1 MITNNPAILAQ
12 IIGFGIFLWVGLYVL
27 ARGARHT
34 PLIVVSLIG
43 LFAQAIFFGTG
54 ALTDTQTDLRWFVAL
69 ERWSLWT
76 IVVPAATWF
85 HFSSLVAQGARAE
98 AQHAPGPI
106 FPPLVVATYTA
117 GALLILFGT
126 TSDLLVNYA
135 HPVGNPGSF
144 AVGPGLGYPLI
155 MIFLALT
162 ATGAL
167 INLVRARRAITRG
180 HGSSEHA
187 LARQLSVLAG
197 GALFFLAGAL
207 WLTVRKNWSLEISVL
222 PGFVCLFT
230 GLAALGYGV
239 AHFGLL
245 LDGQNIQRDFVYNLT
260 GIALMN
266 LLYGGLLALTGPATV
281 VSALALVTL
290 VTFTHTTFDMGRNVL
305 DKLFF
310 SLPERDARAEA
321 RDYASAL
328 GTTPVTTPTA
338 DLEQASELIEAA
350 SPATEDAESPSSEHA
365 YKAFPAQVR
374 KALTG
379 LKSPPQLAKSPLLTL
394 ALVERRVER
403 AGQQDN
409 RLNRVVALRE
419 LLIEQIEGLRP
430 DSDGLAHR
438 VGEAWRFYNVLYYPY
453 VRELSRK
460 SALAEVRRMG
470 EERRRTG
477 QHAPSELEQVLA
489 WLADVDED
497 TFYKWQRRA
506 SDMIATML
514 WEENGKLAQD
524 GRVGEN
530 QRAVLP

>member
-1 MITNNPAILAQ
+1 MITNNPATLAQ

-27 ARGARHT
+27 VRGARRT

-54 ALTDTQTDLRWFVAL
+54 ALTDTQTDVRWFIAL

-85 HFSSLVAQGARAE
+85 HLSSLVAQGARAE
-98 AQHAPGPI
+98 AQYAPGPI

-126 TSDLLVNYA
+126 TSDLIVDYA
-135 HPVGNPGSF
+135 HPLGGPGTF
-144 AVGPGLGYPLI
+144 AVGPGPGYPFI
-155 MIFLALT
+155 MTFLALT

-167 INLVRARRAITRG
+167 INLVRARRAIARG
-180 HGSSEHA
+180 HGTSDHA
-187 LARQLSVLAG
+187 IARQLTVLAG

-207 WLTVRKNWSLEISVL
+207 WLTTRKNWSLPISIL
-222 PGFVCLFT
+222 PGFLCLFI

-245 LDGQNIQRDFVYNLT
+245 LDGQNVQRDFMYNLT
-260 GIALMN
+260 GITLLN
-266 LLYGGLLALTGPATV
+266 LLYGGLLALTGPATA

-290 VTFTHTTFDMGRNVL
+290 VTCTHTTFDMGRNVL
-305 DKLFF
+305 DRLFF
-310 SLPERDARAEA
+310 SRPERDARAEA

-328 GTTPVTTPTA
+328 GTTPVTTPTPE
-338 DLEQASELIEAA
+338 LEQAADPIEEQPPPAQEA
-350 SPATEDAESPSSEHA
+350 GSPNPEHE

-379 LKSPPQLAKSPLLTL
+379 LKSPPQLAKSPLLSL
-394 ALVERRVER
+394 ALVERRVAR
-403 AGQQDN
+403 AGQEDN

-430 DSDGLAHR
+430 ASDRSPHR

-460 SALAEVRRMG
+460 SALAEARRLG
-470 EERRRTG
+470 EERRRAG
-477 QHAPSELEQVLA
+477 QREPGELEQVLA

-506 SDMIATML
+506 SDTIATIL
-514 WEENGKLAQD
+514 WEENHKIAQ
-524 GRVGEN
+524 GTS
-530 QRAVLP
+530 A

>member
-1 MITNNPAILAQ
+1 VITNNPVILAQ
-12 IIGFGIFLWVGLYVL
+12 IIGFGIFLWLGLYVL
-27 ARGARHT
+27 VRGTRRT
-34 PLIVVSLIG
+34 PLIIISLLG
-43 LFAQAIFFGTG
+43 LFAQALFFGIG
-54 ALTDTQTDLRWFVAL
+54 VLTDTQTDPRWFIAL

-85 HFSSLVAQGARAE
+85 HLSSLVAQGARAE
-98 AQHAPGPI
+98 GQHASAPI

-126 TSDLLVNYA
+126 TSDLIVDYA
-135 HPVGNPGSF
+135 HPLGDPGAF
-144 AVGPGLGYPLI
+144 AIGPGPGYPSI
-155 MIFLALT
+155 MIFLLLT
-162 ATGAL
+162 ASGAFV
-167 INLVRARRAITRG
+167 NLVRARQAIARG
-180 HGSSEHA
+180 HGSSDQA
-187 LARQLSVLAG
+187 LARQLSVLAS

-207 WLTVRKNWSLEISVL
+207 WLTVRKNWSLDISVL
-222 PGFVCLFT
+222 PGFVCLFI

-260 GIALMN
+260 GIVLMN
-266 LLYGGLLALTGPATV
+266 LLYGGLLALTGPATA

-290 VTFTHTTFDMGRNVL
+290 VTFTHTTFDLGRNLL
-305 DKLFF
+305 DRLFF

-328 GTTPVTTPTA
+328 GTTPVTAATIELEHAA
-338 DLEQASELIEAA
+338 DTLDQVPPAA
-350 SPATEDAESPSSEHA
+350 DDTGSPSPEHTF
-365 YKAFPAQVR
+365 KAFPAQVR

-394 ALVERRVER
+394 ALVERRVSR
-403 AGQQDN
+403 AGQEDN
-409 RLNRVVALRE
+409 RLNRVAALRE

-430 DSDGLAHR
+430 DSDGSAHR

-460 SALAEVRRMG
+460 SALAEARRLG
-470 EERRRTG
+470 EERRRNG
-477 QHAPSELEQVLA
+477 QREPGELEQVLA

-506 SDMIATML
+506 SDTIATIL
-514 WEENGKLAQD
+514 WEENGKIAQD
-524 GRVGEN
+524 PGAIAT
-530 QRAVLP
+530 Q

>member
-1 MITNNPAILAQ
+1 MITNNPATLAQ

-27 ARGARHT
+27 VRGARRT
-34 PLIVVSLIG
+34 PLIIVSLIG

-54 ALTDTQTDLRWFVAL
+54 ALTDTHTDLRWFIAL

-85 HFSSLVAQGARAE
+85 HLSSLVAQGARAE

-117 GALLILFGT
+117 GALLILFGA
-126 TSDLLVNYA
+126 TSDLIVDYT
-135 HPVGNPGSF
+135 HPLGNPGAF
-144 AVGPGLGYPLI
+144 AVGPGPGYPFI

-162 ATGAL
+162 AAGAL
-167 INLVRARRAITRG
+167 INLVQARRAITRG
-180 HGSSEHA
+180 HDTNDHA
-187 LARQLSVLAG
+187 MMRQLTVLAG

-207 WLTVRKNWSLEISVL
+207 WLTTRKNWSLPISIL
-222 PGFVCLFT
+222 PGFLCLFI

-245 LDGQNIQRDFVYNLT
+245 LDGQNVQRDFMYNLT
-260 GIALMN
+260 GIALLN

-290 VTFTHTTFDMGRNVL
+290 VTCTHTTFDMGRNVL
-305 DKLFF
+305 DRLFF
-310 SLPERDARAEA
+310 SPPERDARAEA

-328 GTTPVTTPTA
+328 GTTPVTTPTPE
-338 DLEQASELIEAA
+338 LEQAADPIEEQPP
-350 SPATEDAESPSSEHA
+350 PAEDAGSPNPEHE

-379 LKSPPQLAKSPLLTL
+379 LKSPPQLAKSPLLSL
-394 ALVERRVER
+394 ALVERRVAR
-403 AGQQDN
+403 AGQEDN

-430 DSDGLAHR
+430 DSDGSPHR

-460 SALAEVRRMG
+460 SALAEARRLG
-470 EERRRTG
+470 EERRRNG
-477 QHAPSELEQVLA
+477 QREPGELEQVLA

-506 SDMIATML
+506 SDTIAAIL
-514 WEENGKLAQD
+514 WEENHKIAQD
-524 GRVGEN
+524 SG
-530 QRAVLP
+530 

>member
-12 IIGFGIFLWVGLYVL
+12 IIGFGMFLWVGLYVL
-27 ARGARHT
+27 ARGARRT

-54 ALTDTQTDLRWFVAL
+54 ALTDTQTDLPWFIAL

-98 AQHAPGPI
+98 AQHAPGLI
-106 FPPLVVATYTA
+106 LPPLVVATYTA

-126 TSDLLVNYA
+126 TSDMIVDYT
-135 HPVGNPGSF
+135 HPVGDPGAF
-144 AVGPGLGYPLI
+144 AVGPGPGYPFI
-155 MIFLALT
+155 MTFLALT
-162 ATGAL
+162 AAGAFA
-167 INLVRARRAITRG
+167 NLVRARQAIARG
-180 HGSSEHA
+180 HATSDQA

-197 GALFFLAGAL
+197 GALFFLGGAL
-207 WLTVRKNWSLEISVL
+207 WLTTRKNWSLDISVL
-222 PGFVCLFT
+222 PGFVCLFI

-260 GIALMN
+260 GITLLN
-266 LLYGGLLALTGPATV
+266 LLYGGLLALTGPATA

-305 DKLFF
+305 DRLFF

-328 GTTPVTTPTA
+328 GTTPVTTPTTE
-338 DLEQASELIEAA
+338 LEHESDSVKQAPP
-350 SPATEDAESPSSEHA
+350 PAENSESPSSEHA
-365 YKAFPAQVR
+365 HKAFPAQVR

-379 LKSPPQLAKSPLLTL
+379 LKNPPQLAKSPLLTL
-394 ALVERRVER
+394 ALVERRVAR
-403 AGQQDN
+403 AGQEDN

-430 DSDGLAHR
+430 DTDGSAHR

-460 SALAEVRRMG
+460 SALAEARRLG
-470 EERRRTG
+470 DERRRNG
-477 QHAPSELEQVLA
+477 QREPGELEQVLA

-506 SDMIATML
+506 SDTIAAIL
-514 WEENGKLAQD
+514 WEENHKIVQD
-524 GRVGEN
+524 TRVFEAAG
-530 QRAVLP
+530 

>member
-27 ARGARHT
+27 ARGARRT
-34 PLIVVSLIG
+34 PLIVVSLLG

-54 ALTDTQTDLRWFVAL
+54 ALTDTHTDVRWFIAL

-85 HFSSLVAQGARAE
+85 HLSSLVAQGSRAE
-98 AQHAPGPI
+98 AQPAPGPI
-106 FPPLVVATYTA
+106 FPPLVVVTYTA

-126 TSDLLVNYA
+126 TSDLIVDYA
-135 HPVGNPGSF
+135 HPFGNPGAF
-144 AVGPGLGYPLI
+144 TVGPGPGYPFI

-162 ATGAL
+162 AAGAL
-167 INLVRARRAITRG
+167 NNLVRARRAITRG
-180 HGSSEHA
+180 HATSDHA
-187 LARQLSVLAG
+187 LARQLTVLAG

-207 WLTVRKNWSLEISVL
+207 WLTTRKNWSLPISIL
-222 PGFVCLFT
+222 PGFACLFI

-245 LDGQNIQRDFVYNLT
+245 LDGQNVQRDFMYNLT
-260 GIALMN
+260 GIALLN

-305 DKLFF
+305 DRLFF
-310 SLPERDARAEA
+310 SPPERDARAEA

-328 GTTPVTTPTA
+328 GTTPVTTPTPE
-338 DLEQASELIEAA
+338 LEQASEPSDPIEELPPPAA
-350 SPATEDAESPSSEHA
+350 DTRSPGPDHEF
-365 YKAFPAQVR
+365 KAFPAQVR

-379 LKSPPQLAKSPLLTL
+379 LKSPPQLAKSPLLSL
-394 ALVERRVER
+394 ALVERRVAR
-403 AGQQDN
+403 AGQEDN

-430 DSDGLAHR
+430 NSDGSTHR

-460 SALAEVRRMG
+460 SALAEARRLS
-470 EERRRTG
+470 EERRRNG
-477 QHAPSELEQVLA
+477 QREPGELEQVLA

-506 SDMIATML
+506 SDTIATIL
-514 WEENGKLAQD
+514 WEENHKIAQ
-524 GRVGEN
+524 GS
-530 QRAVLP
+530 A

>member
-1 MITNNPAILAQ
+1 MVTNNPATLAQ
-12 IIGFGIFLWVGLYVL
+12 IIGFGIFMWVGLYVL
-27 ARGARHT
+27 VRGARRT

-54 ALTDTQTDLRWFVAL
+54 ALTDTQTDVRWFIAL

-85 HFSSLVAQGARAE
+85 HLSSLVAQGAHAE

-117 GALLILFGT
+117 GTLLILFGT
-126 TSDLLVNYA
+126 TSDLIVDYA
-135 HPVGNPGSF
+135 HPFGEPGAF
-144 AVGPGLGYPLI
+144 AIGPGPGYPFI

-162 ATGAL
+162 AAGAW
-167 INLVRARRAITRG
+167 INLVRARQAIVRSQGT
-180 HGSSEHA
+180 SDHA
-187 LARQLSVLAG
+187 LARQLTVLAG

-207 WLTVRKNWSLEISVL
+207 WLTTRKNWSLQISIL
-222 PGFVCLFT
+222 PGFVCLFI

-245 LDGQNIQRDFVYNLT
+245 LDGQNIQRDFLYNLT
-260 GIALMN
+260 GIALLN

-290 VTFTHTTFDMGRNVL
+290 VTVTHTTFDMGRNVL
-305 DKLFF
+305 DRLFF
-310 SLPERDARAEA
+310 SPPERDARAEA

-328 GTTPVTTPTA
+328 GTTPVTTTTP
-338 DLEQASELIEAA
+338 DLEQESDPIEVQLPLTEQSESS
-350 SPATEDAESPSSEHA
+350 SPEHA

-374 KALTG
+374 KALTS
-379 LKSPPQLAKSPLLTL
+379 LKSPPQLAKSPLLSL
-394 ALVERRVER
+394 ALVERRVAR
-403 AGQQDN
+403 AGQEDN

-430 DSDGLAHR
+430 DADGSTHR

-460 SALAEVRRMG
+460 SALAEARRLS
-470 EERRRTG
+470 EERRRNG
-477 QHAPSELEQVLA
+477 QREPAELEQVLA

-506 SDMIATML
+506 SDTIATIL
-514 WEENGKLAQD
+514 WEENHKIAQD
-524 GRVGEN
+524 TS
-530 QRAVLP
+530 A

>member
-1 MITNNPAILAQ
+1 MVTNNPATLAQ

-27 ARGARHT
+27 VRGARRT
-34 PLIVVSLIG
+34 PLIVVSLLG

-54 ALTDTQTDLRWFVAL
+54 ALTDTHTDLRWFIAL

-85 HFSSLVAQGARAE
+85 HLSSLVAQGSRAE

-126 TSDLLVNYA
+126 TSDMIVDYA
-135 HPVGNPGSF
+135 HPLGNPGAF
-144 AVGPGLGYPLI
+144 TVGPGPGSPFIL
-155 MIFLALT
+155 IFLALT
-162 ATGAL
+162 AAGAL
-167 INLVRARRAITRG
+167 INLVRARQVIARGHGTSDHAITR
-180 HGSSEHA
+180 
-187 LARQLSVLAG
+187 QLTVLAG

-207 WLTVRKNWSLEISVL
+207 WLTTRKNWSLPISIL
-222 PGFVCLFT
+222 PGFVCLFI

-245 LDGQNIQRDFVYNLT
+245 LDGQNVQRDFMYNFT
-260 GIALMN
+260 GIALLN

-290 VTFTHTTFDMGRNVL
+290 VTFTHTTFDGGRYVL
-305 DKLFF
+305 DRLFF
-310 SLPERDARAEA
+310 SPPERDARAEA

-328 GTTPVTTPTA
+328 GTTPVTTPTPE
-338 DLEQASELIEAA
+338 LEQLEQESDLIEEQLDQQ
-350 SPATEDAESPSSEHA
+350 PPPTEDTGSPTPEHA

-379 LKSPPQLAKSPLLTL
+379 LKSPPQLAKSPLLSL
-394 ALVERRVER
+394 ALVERRVAR
-403 AGQQDN
+403 AGQEDN

-430 DSDGLAHR
+430 DSDGSAHR

-460 SALAEVRRMG
+460 SALAEARRLG
-470 EERRRTG
+470 EERRRNG
-477 QHAPSELEQVLA
+477 QRDPGELEQVLA

-506 SDMIATML
+506 SDTIATIL
-514 WEENGKLAQD
+514 WEENHKITQGS
-524 GRVGEN
+524 E
-530 QRAVLP
+530 

>member
-27 ARGARHT
+27 VRGARRT
-34 PLIVVSLIG
+34 PLIIISLIG

-54 ALTDTQTDLRWFVAL
+54 ALSDTQTDLRWFIGL

-85 HFSSLVAQGARAE
+85 HLSSLVAQSARSE
-98 AQHAPGPI
+98 AQNVPGPI

-126 TSDLLVNYA
+126 TSDLIVDYI
-135 HPVGNPGSF
+135 HPIGNPGAF
-144 AVGPGLGYPLI
+144 AVGPGPGYPFI

-167 INLVRARRAITRG
+167 INLVRARRAIARG
-180 HGSSEHA
+180 HSSGDQA
-187 LARQLSVLAG
+187 LARQLTVLAG

-207 WLTVRKNWSLEISVL
+207 WLTTRKNWSLDISIL
-222 PGFVCLFT
+222 PGFVCLFV

-245 LDGQNIQRDFVYNLT
+245 LDGQNVQRDFLYNFT

-305 DKLFF
+305 DRLFF
-310 SLPERDARAEA
+310 SPPERDARAEA

-328 GTTPVTTPTA
+328 GTTPVTTPTPELAQAA
-338 DLEQASELIEAA
+338 DRIEEPLEEP
-350 SPATEDAESPSSEHA
+350 PAEDTGSPSREHE

-374 KALTG
+374 KALTS
-379 LKSPPQLAKSPLLTL
+379 LKSPPQLAKSPLLSL
-394 ALVERRVER
+394 ALVERRVAR
-403 AGQQDN
+403 AAQEDN
-409 RLNRVVALRE
+409 RLNRVAALRE

-430 DSDGLAHR
+430 NSEGSAHR
-438 VGEAWRFYNVLYYPY
+438 VSEAWRFYNVLYYPY
-453 VRELSRK
+453 VREFSRK
-460 SALAEVRRMG
+460 SALAEARRLG
-470 EERRRTG
+470 EARRRNG
-477 QHAPSELEQVLA
+477 QRDPGELEQVLA

-506 SDMIATML
+506 SDTIATIL
-514 WEENGKLAQD
+514 WEENVKIAREKRVLENIAQ
-524 GRVGEN
+524 
-530 QRAVLP
+530 